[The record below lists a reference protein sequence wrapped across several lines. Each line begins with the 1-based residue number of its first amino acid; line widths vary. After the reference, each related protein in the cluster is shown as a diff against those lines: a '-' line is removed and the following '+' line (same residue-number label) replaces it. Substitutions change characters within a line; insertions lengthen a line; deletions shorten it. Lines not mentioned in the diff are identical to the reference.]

1 MKRNK
6 GRRTNM
12 GKDRGK
18 DRYTYA
24 GPDSVYV
31 RFKIDKGP
39 EEGREHVLNVIDSS
53 KTGLALLV
61 TDKNSD
67 LLRILDKG
75 DPIRKM
81 TFFGARVRIKED
93 GIVRHITKVKDG
105 EYRGCYILGVYAP
118 DIAE

>member
-1 MKRNK
+1 
-6 GRRTNM
+6 M

-18 DRYTYA
+18 DRYTYE

-31 RFKIDKGP
+31 RFKIDNDP
-39 EEGREHVLNVIDSS
+39 EEEREHVLHVIDTS
-53 KTGLALLV
+53 KTGLALLI
-61 TDKNSD
+61 TDKESD
-67 LLRILDKG
+67 LLRILEKG
-75 DPIRKM
+75 DTIRKM

-105 EYRGCYILGVYAP
+105 EYKGCYILGVYAP

>member
-1 MKRNK
+1 
-6 GRRTNM
+6 M

-18 DRYTYA
+18 DRYTYE

-31 RFKIDKGP
+31 RFKIDKDP

-53 KTGLALLV
+53 KSGLALLI
-61 TDKNSD
+61 TDKDSD
-67 LLRILDKG
+67 LLHIIEEG
-75 DPIRKM
+75 DTIRKM

-105 EYRGCYILGVYAP
+105 EYNGCYILGVYAP